1 MIRFIAGF
9 FFATLGMFVFANTIG
24 PRTETGAFVWW
35 IGIFS
40 FIVWGI
46 PAIKKNL
53 EESKANAAHSAW
65 LVEQQKR
72 KDEEHARWLA
82 EERARQ
88 ERELAFLQRQLELL
102 LEYKRKGM
110 LIEAEAL
117 ELQSKFARNDLN
129 MFNEQT
135 KAMMET
141 MRREGL
147 L

>member
-1 MIRFIAGF
+1 MMRYLVGF

-53 EESKANAAHSAW
+53 EESKANAAHNAW

-88 ERELAFLQRQLELL
+88 EQELAFLQRKFDLL
-102 LEYKRKGM
+102 IQHKKAGLQ
-110 LIEAEAL
+110 IEAEAL
-117 ELQSKFARNDLN
+117 EVQNKLAQNDLN
-129 MFNEQT
+129 QFEKQT

-141 MRREGL
+141 LRREGL